1 MALRLPAAL
10 LTVSSPELDLISTT
24 SEETSSQVLDCW
36 NQQGS
41 LHSPCPQLLRFIWE
55 TEAHRKAAMHTPAST
70 GGCRWDSSF

>member
-10 LTVSSPELDLISTT
+10 LTVNSPELDLISTT
-24 SEETSSQVLDCW
+24 SETSSQVLDCL

-41 LHSPCPQLLRFIWE
+41 LHLPWPQLLRFIWE
-55 TEAHRKAAMHTPAST
+55 TEAHRKAAMHTLAST

>member
-1 MALRLPAAL
+1 MALRLSAAL

-24 SEETSSQVLDCW
+24 SETSSQVLDCL

-41 LHSPCPQLLRFIWE
+41 LHSPCPQLLWFIWE
-55 TEAHRKAAMHTPAST
+55 TEAHRKAAMHPPAST

>member
-24 SEETSSQVLDCW
+24 SETSSQVLDCL

-41 LHSPCPQLLRFIWE
+41 LHLPCPQLLRFIWE